1 MLAFVVPVLL
11 ILFPIIWF
19 AIWWFAWLVPALV
32 LDVILAALSI
42 RIVWP
47 NTVKTVEFLWKYNR
61 ILKPGINFIIP
72 FLEWT
77 KNQVL
82 YRRNF
87 PVEVEWVTS
96 DNVTAYIGL
105 NVIYYVQDD
114 NDSSENGSVYKSIY
128 SIDDPR
134 TMMKSTID
142 EQLRAMIVS
151 FNHKEIFAKREEI
164 GQAIE
169 VRLRE
174 KLSTFGY
181 TLDSIQV
188 RDVKLENKVM
198 EAMNKVVE
206 TEKFK
211 EAAFNEAEA
220 EKIMQVKKAEAEME
234 SKILLG
240 QGMAGQRTEIARGF
254 KEAVDMIKMTDK
266 SLNAEKVLQFLLDS
280 SRIETLGNIGGHDKA
295 KLIYLN
301 EDLEGKSMGSL
312 WKGGK
317 LFAGSDLM

>member
-1 MLAFVVPVLL
+1 MLAFVVPALL
-11 ILFPIIWF
+11 VLFPILGLLIWGF
-19 AIWWFAWLVPALV
+19 TGLIPAIIVDIV
-32 LDVILAALSI
+32 LIALSI

-47 NTVKTVEFLWKYNR
+47 NTVKAVEFLWKYNR
-61 ILKPGINFIIP
+61 ILRPGINFIIP

-105 NVIYYVQDD
+105 NVIYFVQDD
-114 NDSSENGSVYKSIY
+114 MDASEQGSVYKSIY
-128 SIDDPR
+128 SIDDAR

-164 GQAIE
+164 GQVIE
-169 VRLRE
+169 KRLRE

-181 TLDSIQV
+181 ALDSIQV

-211 EAAFNEAEA
+211 EAAMNEAEA
-220 EKIMQVKKAEAEME
+220 EKIMQVKKAEWERE

-240 QGMAGQRTEIARGF
+240 QGMAGQRTEIAKGF

-280 SRIETLGNIGGHDKA
+280 SRIETLWNIGSEWNSKV
-295 KLIYLN
+295 IYLN

-317 LFAGSDLM
+317 LIAGSDLM